1 MPPDDGRAEDGA
13 GALPTVDLEKTL
25 GVTVGDG
32 PVDLGRRHLPGVDR
46 DSGGLGLVWLI
57 QQRSRTLWLGALG
70 AGALVVVIALATRV
84 TTRRTVLMLSI
95 LVAFYTCVAALGL
108 GQLAYLHV

>member
-1 MPPDDGRAEDGA
+1 MV
-13 GALPTVDLEKTL
+13 ALK
-25 GVTVGDG
+25 VG
-32 PVDLGRRHLPGVDR
+32 LP
-46 DSGGLGLVWLI
+46 I
-57 QQRSRTLWLGALG
+57 
-70 AGALVVVIALATRV
+70 VVIALATRV